1 MTKGNPSQSH
11 CHTSPPRSHQPPVLF
26 LKCPIPQHLRPAL
39 RPILDPL
46 RPDISHWALR
56 ADLAERGF
64 LAGQPTLKASSSAM
78 SQSR

>member
-26 LKCPIPQHLRPAL
+26 PKCPVPQHLRPAL
-39 RPILDPL
+39 RP
-46 RPDISHWALR
+46 DISHWALH